1 MTSSSEHHVELFDL
15 NDLHALQQRLV
26 RAVRRVCPP
35 WLADEAED
43 LVQDALEKLLRM
55 EQTGKAP
62 TEINATYLHRLAYST
77 VVDEIRKRQ
86 RRPEM
91 GTEAGGEGDRVAD
104 EGASTGVGADT
115 GEAIE
120 ACLAEQI
127 AERRRAVTLHLL
139 GHTVGE
145 IAGLMQCKAKRAE
158 NWVYRGIAQLRLCL
172 QDKGMVLS

>member
-1 MTSSSEHHVELFDL
+1 MTSSPEHYGQLFDL
-15 NDLHALQQRLV
+15 KDLQSLQQRLV
-26 RAVRRVCPP
+26 QAVRRVCPA
-35 WLADEAED
+35 WLAGDAED

-55 EQTGKAP
+55 EQASKAP
-62 TEINATYLHRLAYST
+62 TEINATYLNRLAYST
-77 VVDEIRKRQ
+77 VIDEIRKRQ

-104 EGASTGVGADT
+104 ETAATGVGADT

-120 ACLAEQI
+120 ACLAQQV

-145 IAGLMQCKAKRAE
+145 IATLMQCKAKRAE
-158 NWVYRGIAQLRLCL
+158 NWVYRGITQLRLCL
-172 QDKGMVLS
+172 QEKGMVLS